1 MSKQLVI
8 GIIAVTL
15 MLAFIPA
22 LSLATSTEVELNNE
36 NLLKLDNMKITS
48 TGSGADE
55 ITTYSL
61 TQPEELQ
68 EGVEILS
75 LTIVTKA
82 DPFVDYG
89 MSIKNTG
96 VAKNFRFNFTS
107 PVTPVVSGSN
117 VVRSSF
123 SASGTDGAPDV
134 PNGVNVNA
142 TSPPEGIP
150 VDGDGITELQVT
162 TVSDGSTRATI
173 GHDLAGPRI
182 HLPGTG
188 GVWGPFVEGFVAGPE
203 SATGWN
209 EIRIDVNF
217 RLSGGGDILT
227 LNGRSDI
234 RKSPPIPEFPVLAF
248 PVAFVVGIFGVVCY
262 IKYSRDE

>member
-1 MSKQLVI
+1 ML
-8 GIIAVTL
+8 GIIAVAL
-15 MLAFIPA
+15 LVMVLPA
-22 LSLATSTEVELNNE
+22 LAMASSTIVELNND
-36 NLLKLDNMKITS
+36 NLAQMDNIKITS

-55 ITTYSL
+55 VTTYEL
-61 TQPEELQ
+61 TQPEELE

-75 LTIVTKA
+75 LTVVTKA

-96 VAKNFRFNFTS
+96 SAKNFHFNFTS
-107 PVTPVVSGSN
+107 PVTPVITGPN

-123 SASGTDGAPDV
+123 SASGTDGALNV
-134 PNGVNVNA
+134 PNGVTVNA
-142 TSPPEGIP
+142 TPPPEGIP

-188 GVWGPFVEGFVAGPE
+188 GVWGPFVEGFAAGPE

-248 PVAFVVGIFGVVCY
+248 PVAFVVGIFGAVCY
-262 IKYSRDE
+262 IKYSREE

>member
-1 MSKQLVI
+1 
-8 GIIAVTL
+8 

-134 PNGVNVNA
+134 PNGVTITA
-142 TSPPEGIP
+142 LAPLAGIP
-150 VDGDGITELQVT
+150 VDSDNVTELQVT
-162 TVSDGSTRATI
+162 TVSDGSSRVNI
-173 GHDLAGPRI
+173 GQDLAGPGI
-182 HLPGTG
+182 HLSGTG
-188 GVWGPFVEGFVAGPE
+188 GIWGPFVEGWAAGPE

-209 EIRIDVNF
+209 EIRIDLNF
-217 RLSGGGDILT
+217 RLSGGGDIFT
-227 LNGRSDI
+227 LNGRSDV
-234 RKSPPIPEFPVLAF
+234 RKRIPVPEFPTMALPAALIVGLIGAVLF
-248 PVAFVVGIFGVVCY
+248 
-262 IKYSRDE
+262 IKKTKED